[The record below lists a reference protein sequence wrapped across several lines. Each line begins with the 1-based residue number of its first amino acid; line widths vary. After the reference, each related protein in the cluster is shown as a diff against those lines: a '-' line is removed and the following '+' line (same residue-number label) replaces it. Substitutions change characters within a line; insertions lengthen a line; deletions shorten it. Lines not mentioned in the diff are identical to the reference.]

1 MTRFTRGFSVTAQ
14 MARRSLV
21 EQVDGMRRSQT
32 FGLDSDLREELGD
45 VWSEC
50 QTGNWDG
57 HKALPVTKETLRQVY
72 ELLEELPDEFPSPSL
87 SADPDGALA
96 LEWYTC
102 KDRQI
107 AVSIIDGE
115 IHYAAK
121 LGSERHHGSY
131 VLVDG
136 WPRSL
141 FLLIQ
146 RMADR

>member
-1 MTRFTRGFSVTAQ
+1 MTRFTRGFSDAAQ
-14 MARRSLV
+14 LASRSLV

-50 QTGNWDG
+50 QTENWDG
-57 HKALPVTKETLRQVY
+57 YKALPVAKETLKQVY
-72 ELLEELPDEFPSPSL
+72 ELLEELPEDFPSPSL

-96 LEWYTC
+96 LEWYTT
-102 KDRQI
+102 KERQI
-107 AVSIIDGE
+107 SVSIIEGE

-121 LGSERHHGSY
+121 LGSNRHHGNY

-136 WPRSL
+136 WPKSL
-141 FLLIQ
+141 FSLIQ
-146 RMADR
+146 KIAG

>member
-1 MTRFTRGFSVTAQ
+1 MTSFTKGFSDA
-14 MARRSLV
+14 AKLASRSLG
-21 EQVDGMRRSQT
+21 EQVDCMRRSQT
-32 FGLDSDLREELGD
+32 FGLDSELREDLGE

-57 HKALPVTKETLRQVY
+57 HKALPVTQDTLKQVY
-72 ELLEELPDEFPSPSL
+72 ELLEELPDEFPAPSL

-96 LEWYTC
+96 LEWYTAR
-102 KDRQI
+102 DRQI
-107 AVSIIDGE
+107 SVSIIDGE

-121 LGSERHHGSY
+121 LGANRHHGSY

-141 FLLIQ
+141 FSLIQ
-146 RMADR
+146 KIADR